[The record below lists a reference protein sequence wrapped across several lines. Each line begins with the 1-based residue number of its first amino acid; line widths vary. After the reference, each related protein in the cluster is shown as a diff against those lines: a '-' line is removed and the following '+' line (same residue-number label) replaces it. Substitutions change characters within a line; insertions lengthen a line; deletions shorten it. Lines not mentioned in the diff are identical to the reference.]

1 MAASELMQMEANE
14 GNEAIRLRAASLLA
28 LSAAALVLPAVW
40 RPATATS
47 SAADPTGLI
56 VVAADWVAWA
66 LTIYLAVG
74 TGVAAA
80 GYLGGAGGSWGRVT
94 PRAVRRALP
103 VVVGASGAAAVC
115 LAPAV
120 AYADTPPPVPAATAS
135 PLDWPGLA
143 PLAPAPAVHRAV
155 HREAPKQRHPETRL
169 VVRPG
174 DSLWSLTARQLGP
187 HASTARIAAGWP
199 RLYDANRR
207 VSGADP
213 NLIHPGQRLDPS
225 TAIGPTS
232 DGPTSEAP
240 TSEGTSR

>member
-1 MAASELMQMEANE
+1 MQMEANE

-28 LSAAALVLPAVW
+28 VSAAALVLPAVW

-56 VVAADWVAWA
+56 VVAAGWVAWA

-80 GYLGGAGGSWGRVT
+80 GYLGGAGGSWARFT
-94 PRAVRRALP
+94 PRALRRVIA

-143 PLAPAPAVHRAV
+143 PVAPAPAVHRAV
-155 HREAPKQRHPETRL
+155 HREAAPKQPQPQPATQL

-187 HASTARIAAGWP
+187 HASAARVAAEWP
-199 RLYDANRR
+199 RLYAANRR
-207 VSGADP
+207 AIGADP
-213 NLIHPGQRLDPS
+213 DLIHPGQRLAAPIPEGPS
-225 TAIGPTS
+225 
-232 DGPTSEAP
+232 SEGP